1 MKPGVFNGGSQSPLT
16 CIDFCE
22 YKTERI
28 GWTTDMDGLHNLRKF
43 FIDKAKKCYDLRVVN
58 YANDPW
64 SKLREMFV
72 HSFDQ
77 NPVEL
82 WGFDVL

>member
-1 MKPGVFNGGSQSPLT
+1 
-16 CIDFCE
+16 
-22 YKTERI
+22 
-28 GWTTDMDGLHNLRKF
+28 MDGLHNLRKF